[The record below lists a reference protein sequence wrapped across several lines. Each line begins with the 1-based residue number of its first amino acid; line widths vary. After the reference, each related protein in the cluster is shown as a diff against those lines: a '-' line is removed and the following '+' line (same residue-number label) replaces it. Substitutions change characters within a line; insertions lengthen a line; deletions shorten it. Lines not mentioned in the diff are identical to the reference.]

1 MQLKIAKADAELKNV
16 NLRTENTGDERVLA
30 CDLKIK
36 ASIPAKEAEPL
47 FQDTPQLIGTLFDK
61 GGNVLNPVFELR
73 YRMPIENIELH
84 LDDKK
89 YKGGKV
95 KKNMRLI
102 PRNGS
107 RFEVMM
113 TVQLSDIGDV
123 RPFAAR
129 LHEEVKIT
137 IIERQQSL
145 ALSSVG
151 TG

>member
-1 MQLKIAKADAELKNV
+1 MQLKISKAEAELKNV
-16 NLRTENTGDERVLA
+16 NLRTENNGDERVLA

-36 ASIPAKEAEPL
+36 ASVPAKEVAPL
-47 FQDTPQLIGTLFDK
+47 FSDTPKLIGTLFDA
-61 GGNVLNPVFELR
+61 GGNVLNPVFELK

-95 KKNMRLI
+95 KKNMKLI
-102 PRNGS
+102 PRNGK
-107 RFEVMM
+107 RFEVMF
-113 TVQLSDIGDV
+113 TVQLTEVGDV

-145 ALSSVG
+145 DLPAVAA
-151 TG
+151 